1 MVQPARMRAVTTAD
15 SLPPATVRHVRRALL
30 RWFDVHRRDL
40 PWRRSRD
47 SYRVWVSEVM
57 LQQTRIAVVVPAYER
72 FMARFPTLPAL
83 AAASEDEVLSLWSG
97 LGYYRRARA
106 LHRAARQLTEEG
118 VSVFPTDLAAA
129 LRLPG
134 VGRYTAAAVLSIAHD
149 APLAAV
155 DGNVTRVLSR
165 LYRSAALNVERAAAA
180 LLDPARPG
188 DWNQAIMELGQHVCT
203 PRAVCCDACPLR
215 PWCPTGEAGDA
226 ERWPRARER
235 RPVERVELHAIVVR
249 DETRRLL
256 LERGA
261 FAALPHL
268 WLPLLRE
275 DEKEVRRGDRDVG
288 RVTHAIVHRSFRVHV
303 HLREVTAHR
312 LEAMRATR
320 SAERRVFRPD
330 ELMSIGRSSL
340 LTKVLRLVDQ
350 PA

>member
-1 MVQPARMRAVTTAD
+1 MRAAIPAD
-15 SLPPATVRHVRRALL
+15 SLPPATVRLVRRALL
-30 RWFDVHRRDL
+30 RWFDTHRRDL

-72 FMARFPTLPAL
+72 FMVRFPTLPAL

-106 LHRAARQLTEEG
+106 LHRAARQLVEEG
-118 VSVFPTDLAAA
+118 ATSFPAELAAA

-134 VGRYTAAAVLSIAHD
+134 VGRYTAAAVLSIAYD
-149 APLAAV
+149 VPLAAV
-155 DGNVTRVLSR
+155 DGNVTRVLAR
-165 LYRSAALNVERAAAA
+165 LHRSEAVNVESAAAA

-203 PRAVCCDACPLR
+203 PRAVRCDVCPLR
-215 PWCPTGEAGDA
+215 RWCPTGEAGDA

-235 RPVERVELHAIVVR
+235 RPVERVELQAIVAR
-249 DETRRLL
+249 DAKHRLL
-256 LERGA
+256 LEKGV
-261 FAALPHL
+261 FTPLPHL
-268 WLPLLRE
+268 WLPLLRPVGK
-275 DEKEVRRGDRDVG
+275 DLLRGDRGVG
-288 RVTHAIVHRSFRVHV
+288 EVTHAIVHRSFRVQV
-303 HLREVTAHR
+303 HLREVTSRR
-312 LEAMRATR
+312 LEAMLATA
-320 SAERRVFRPD
+320 SGERRIFAP
-330 ELMSIGRSSL
+330 EQLQEIGRSSL